1 MKLFTALAALTLIAA
16 PAQAGGYEQAYTGGA
31 LYAASCA
38 LIKGRINESQAA
50 LVVATTLRQ
59 KGISTSYAADPMAQK
74 VASLMYVQNGGC
86 R

>member
-16 PAQAGGYEQAYTGGA
+16 PAHAGPYEQAYTGGA

-59 KGISTSYAADPMAQK
+59 KGISTSYAADPMSQQHAR
-74 VASLMYVQNGGC
+74 LMYVQKGGC